1 LATAISKAAAY
12 SSGSKESPM
21 RKVKQVLEEMVEEE
35 KNKTEE
41 KKEEM
46 NEE

>member
-1 LATAISKAAAY
+1 
-12 SSGSKESPM
+12 M

-35 KNKTEE
+35 KSKTED

-46 NEE
+46 NDE